1 MVLRFRVVSVRFS
14 VVQPMPLDSAD
25 EQRHGRALQT
35 VTVRATPTPGLLQ
48 VSATLRAGAREFRR
62 SKHREI
68 GSQTAPMLE
77 DVASASVHPISWF
90 TDGAHVGGC
99 GVRFGDSNQTGK
111 MKSCDAYLSQLGSVC
126 IVK

>member
-1 MVLRFRVVSVRFS
+1 MLMFDFTIHTV
-14 VVQPMPLDSAD
+14 
-25 EQRHGRALQT
+25 GLQT
-35 VTVRATPTPGLLQ
+35 ALMLGNWATAS
-48 VSATLRAGAREFRR
+48 VSTTSGT
-62 SKHREI
+62 
-68 GSQTAPMLE
+68 QTAPMLE

>member
-1 MVLRFRVVSVRFS
+1 MVLRFKVVSVRFP
-14 VVQPMPLDSAD
+14 VGQPMPLDSAD
-25 EQRHGRALQT
+25 DERHGRALQT

-48 VSATLRAGAREFRR
+48 VSATLCAGARECRR

-99 GVRFGDSNQTGK
+99 GVRSGDSNQTGK
-111 MKSCDAYLSQLGSVC
+111 MKSCEAYLSEL
-126 IVK
+126 